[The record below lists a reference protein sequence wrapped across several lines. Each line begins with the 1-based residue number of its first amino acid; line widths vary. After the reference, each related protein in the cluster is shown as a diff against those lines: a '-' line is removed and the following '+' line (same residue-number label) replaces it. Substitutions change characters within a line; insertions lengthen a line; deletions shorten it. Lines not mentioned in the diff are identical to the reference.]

1 MMVIDGLLVFLVCDV
16 DLFVCVIV
24 ALASACRAL
33 ACRTLGVVVC
43 VLALWMC
50 CGERLGMTVVWS
62 RVCGVCGVGGAVEA
76 MLTCCCVVR
85 RVVLHAGVCF
95 CSSVCPSFSFGC
107 ICAFLFAGG
116 VCVCVCLWL
125 CFCVLTS

>member
-1 MMVIDGLLVFLVCDV
+1 MVIDGLLVFLVCDV

-24 ALASACRAL
+24 ALALACRAL

-43 VLALWMC
+43 VLALWIC

-76 MLTCCCVVR
+76 MLTLLCCSTCCSERGCLSLLVAFAHFCLQVV
-85 RVVLHAGVCF
+85 
-95 CSSVCPSFSFGC
+95 
-107 ICAFLFAGG
+107 CACA
-116 VCVCVCLWL
+116 CVCVYVSVCRRAKELQNP
-125 CFCVLTS
+125 